1 MGLLWAFGGFLFLVC
16 TFHFRFLMRLYN
28 NAAKIFGTERVLYRR
43 LEIYEWKVTYKACGS
58 CYVISTSAW
67 VYFFEKSFRVP
78 KIVPKV
84 NGKGCF
90 FILRAGTYSI
100 SNCLRSRMISCCNT
114 SGVGNSN
121 RYLEAKI

>member
-1 MGLLWAFGGFLFLVC
+1 MVYTPRGKCSVYYPSRVSGIFL
-16 TFHFRFLMRLYN
+16 
-28 NAAKIFGTERVLYRR
+28 
-43 LEIYEWKVTYKACGS
+43 
-58 CYVISTSAW
+58 
-67 VYFFEKSFRVP
+67 EKSFRVP